1 MIRDE
6 RITAH
11 LALISRLF
19 DVRKFLLAD
28 IEDKGLKQNIKKLQ
42 NIWGGNLDLQVKINP
57 SKYITNWK
65 LSKGFIVHLTM
76 YGEKFDDEILKKLKT
91 HKKLLIIVGSQKV
104 PFKYYELSDLNLS
117 IGNQPHSELSALTIL
132 LYELLGRKKDF
143 LYRDF
148 KNSKQKIIPSSKSK
162 KIVNVD

>member
-6 RITAH
+6 RITTH